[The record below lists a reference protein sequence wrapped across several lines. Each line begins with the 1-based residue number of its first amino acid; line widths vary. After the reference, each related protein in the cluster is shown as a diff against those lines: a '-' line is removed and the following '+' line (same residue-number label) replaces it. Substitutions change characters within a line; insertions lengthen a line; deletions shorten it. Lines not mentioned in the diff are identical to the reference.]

1 MYQNMM
7 FSSLV
12 HLSLPLPNNCMT
24 LSLLMRGL
32 GRIVLLC
39 INMNLYFYTVYV
51 FERKIESAN

>member
-1 MYQNMM
+1 MM

-51 FERKIESAN
+51 FERKIELAN

>member
-1 MYQNMM
+1 MI

-12 HLSLPLPNNCMT
+12 HLSLRLPSNCMT
-24 LSLLMRGL
+24 SSLLMRGL
-32 GRIVLLC
+32 GKIVLLC